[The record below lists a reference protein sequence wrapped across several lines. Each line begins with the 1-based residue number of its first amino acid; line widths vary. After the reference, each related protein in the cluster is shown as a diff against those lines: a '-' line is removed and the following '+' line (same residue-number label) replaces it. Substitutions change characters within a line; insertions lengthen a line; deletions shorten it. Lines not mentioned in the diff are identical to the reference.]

1 MKAKDLTLSNQQQ
14 ALEQKASA
22 LKSELDR
29 LQREIRQWEQLVW
42 DRLHPQIKLV
52 QELKATIKA
61 KKTVK
66 KQKRLDQKRKGKNF
80 DPNMPVPAPRKP
92 QSKKAE
98 TGEEIKQLFR
108 SSLKLV
114 HPDRQE
120 QDNEGALATAHSLTS
135 RLNTLYAIQ
144 DLDGLR
150 EFYETLSQHAIQD
163 VPRSNPGNSNRQ
175 TLLHVEIT
183 ALQKEIEACKQSYFY
198 QVMQEKQDVE
208 TWIAELRAYF
218 EERIPVLQKRA
229 K

>member
-1 MKAKDLTLSNQQQ
+1 MKAKDLTISNQQQ
-14 ALEQKASA
+14 RLEQQASE
-22 LKSELDR
+22 LKTELDR

-42 DRLHPQIKLV
+42 DRLHPEIKLV

-66 KQKRLDQKRKGKNF
+66 KQKRQEQKRKGKNF
-80 DPNMPVPAPRKP
+80 DPNMPVPSPPKA
-92 QSKKAE
+92 QSPKSE
-98 TGEEIKQLFR
+98 VREEIKQLFR

-114 HPDRQE
+114 HPDRQG
-120 QDNEGALATAHSLTS
+120 QDDDDALATAHGLTS

-150 EFYETLSQHAIQD
+150 EFYETLSQHSIQEIPD
-163 VPRSNPGNSNRQ
+163 NARTNNRQ
-175 TLLHVEIT
+175 TLLHAEIT
-183 ALQKEIEACKQSYFY
+183 TLRKEIEACKQSYFY
-198 QVMQEKQDVE
+198 QVMQEKHDTE
-208 TWIAELRAYF
+208 RWIAELRVYF